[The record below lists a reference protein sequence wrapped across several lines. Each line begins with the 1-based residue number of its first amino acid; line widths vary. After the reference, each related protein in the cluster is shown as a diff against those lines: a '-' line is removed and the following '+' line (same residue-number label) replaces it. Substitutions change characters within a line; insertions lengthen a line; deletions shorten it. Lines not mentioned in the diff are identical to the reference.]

1 MIEILLLV
9 FAIAILQAG
18 GAYVRYL
25 PFAGIMDAKTKRRL
39 FYADCLILLINMIWQ
54 ALLIDQLGLN
64 VFTYKCCRVLGW
76 IPLFLSML
84 FLFPT
89 AKAAQIFILGMQG
102 IYMFA
107 LHGISGLCILFFYP
121 NIPAGNLLIQH
132 LLIYDF
138 FFALALPGT
147 YRLFP
152 PMLPSKRF
160 MNEKKFY
167 SYYMAAI
174 PMLLI
179 GTAMPTSLLGD
190 LWTPDKLFVWLIL
203 SVFFIAF
210 NRYLILEKKDFENF
224 TNIQSANHMMEKSI
238 SFLQSYAQLLQ
249 DNGKELSLFR
259 HDLRHRILALHGL
272 LQQGQTK
279 EALALLE
286 SSHEDLERTAT
297 HPYCLNPIINAIIS
311 IYFDKAQK
319 LSVRTSHKISFPQ
332 SLPSIE
338 SPLAYVL
345 ANLLENAIQASATMP
360 KEKRTVDLT
369 LLMKGNQIVLSVVN
383 PYDTP
388 IRFDENG
395 YPKADKEGHGF
406 GMISIA
412 RFLDAH
418 NAYKN
423 FTQEDGKVR
432 FEAYFTI
439 GDEPPMPRD

>member
-1 MIEILLLV
+1 MTDILLLV
-9 FAIAILQAG
+9 SAIAILQTG
-18 GAYVRYL
+18 GAYVRYM

-39 FYADCLILLINMIWQ
+39 FYTDCLVLLFNMSWM
-54 ALLIDQLGLN
+54 ALLVDRLGLN
-64 VFTYKCCRVLGW
+64 VFTYKCCLTLGW
-76 IPLFLSML
+76 IPFFLSM
-84 FLFPT
+84 F
-89 AKAAQIFILGMQG
+89 FILGMQG

-107 LHGISGLCILFFYP
+107 LHGISAIFILLVFP
-121 NIPAGNLLIQH
+121 DTPAENFLIEH
-132 LLIYDF
+132 LLVYDF
-138 FFALALPGT
+138 FFAMTLPGA
-147 YRLFP
+147 YRVFS

-160 MNEKKFY
+160 MNEKSY
-167 SYYMAAI
+167 SYYIAAI
-174 PMLLI
+174 PMILV
-179 GTAMPTSLLGD
+179 TAATPTSLLGE
-190 LWTPDKLFVWLIL
+190 LWSIDKLFVWLIL
-203 SVFFIAF
+203 TIFFISF
-210 NRYLILEKKDFENF
+210 DRYIILEKKDFETL
-224 TNIQSANHMMEKSI
+224 TNIQSANHLMEKSI
-238 SFLQSYAQLLQ
+238 SFLQSYAQILQ
-249 DNGKELSLFR
+249 DNGKEMSLFR

-311 IYFDKAQK
+311 IYFEKA
-319 LSVRTSHKISFPQ
+319 KISFPQ

-369 LLMKGNQIVLSVVN
+369 LLMKGNQIALSVVN

-388 IRFDENG
+388 ICFDENG

-406 GMISIA
+406 GMVSIA
-412 RFLDAH
+412 RFLDTH

-432 FEAYFTI
+432 FEAYFTVE
-439 GDEPPMPRD
+439 DE

>member
-1 MIEILLLV
+1 MIDILLLV
-9 FAIAILQAG
+9 SAIAILQGG

-25 PFAGIMDAKTKRRL
+25 PFAGIMEDKTKRRL
-39 FYADCLILLINMIWQ
+39 LRVNILVLLFNMSWMT
-54 ALLIDQLGLN
+54 LLVDQLGLN
-64 VFTYKCCRVLGW
+64 VFTYKCCLALGW
-76 IPLFLSML
+76 MPFFLSML
-84 FLFPT
+84 FIFPT
-89 AKAAQIFILGMQG
+89 ARASQLFILGMQG

-107 LHGISGLCILFFYP
+107 LHGISGLCLLLLFPDRPP
-121 NIPAGNLLIQH
+121 NDLMIPHI
-132 LLIYDF
+132 LIYDL
-138 FFALALPGT
+138 FFALALPGA
-147 YRLFP
+147 YRVFS

-160 MNEKKFY
+160 MNEKSY
-167 SYYMAAI
+167 SHYMAAI
-174 PMLLI
+174 PMILVM
-179 GTAMPTSLLGD
+179 TAMPTSLMGK
-190 LWTPDKLFVWLIL
+190 LWSLDKLFVWLIL
-203 SVFFIAF
+203 VIFLIAF
-210 NRYLILEKKDFENF
+210 DRYLILEKKDFNRVM
-224 TNIQSANHMMEKSI
+224 NIQSANHLMEKSI

-249 DNGKELSLFR
+249 DNGKEMSLFR

-272 LQQGQTK
+272 LQQGQIE

-311 IYFDKAQK
+311 IYFEKAKK

-369 LLMKGNQIVLSVVN
+369 LLMKGNQIALSVVN

-388 IRFDENG
+388 IHFDENG

-406 GMISIA
+406 GMVSIA

-418 NAYKN
+418 HAYKN
-423 FTQEDGKVR
+423 FTQEDGIVR
-432 FEAYFTI
+432 FEAYFTVE
-439 GDEPPMPRD
+439 DE